1 MAEITLQVF
10 ESSDPKVGYISWTP
24 VPLTIINHN
33 QRNESIRLTN
43 QSAAGSIT
51 QVVFFENLGDAPL
64 DEMTVDLNGNL
75 EVTVFVAGNFQP
87 DTKHNGASEHTKDV
101 EVKAAFE
108 SDPGTE
114 VAKLPLMVRVRKN
127 ANELSD
133 QARRDFLTAI
143 AQLNGIQQAAGG
155 PGPGNGIYTS
165 DFVKMHVAGAT
176 DSEHGDSH
184 FLPWHR
190 LYLLDLERQ
199 MQEINPAV
207 TLPYWRF
214 DEPAPSLFTQDFMGE
229 MQEIP
234 RDISQP
240 GGEFDPGGAN
250 TPLAVFA
257 VDNPLSKWQIENT
270 TGIPRTA
277 RFDPAT
283 EPANGLARTLPPLDF
298 AVLNQSNTLLLG
310 GGGTNPDD
318 AEFGER
324 IDQGGGNSVQTGFS
338 SMEVTPHG
346 AAHVSFNGYINDVP
360 VAPQDP
366 LFFLLHCNVDRLW
379 ALWQFVFDRDA
390 KNEVKS
396 YPYQNSG
403 DASSW
408 KIINASQWPWNGG
421 NSEPAGLSPPGTRQD
436 NFTESNQVQNFP
448 EAVPMLDA
456 SIDPFGQRDTLRY
469 LGFAYDDLPFVHKPP
484 TTPLV

>member
-1 MAEITLQVF
+1 MV
-10 ESSDPKVGYISWTP
+10 
-24 VPLTIINHN
+24 
-33 QRNESIRLTN
+33 TN
-43 QSAAGSIT
+43 PYVRGSALFLPSFSTQNLDFCVARKSYT
-51 QVVFFENLGDAPL
+51 QVVFFKHPGDAPL
-64 DEMTVDLNGNL
+64 DEMVVDLNGNP
-75 EVTVFVAGNFQP
+75 EVTVFVAGKFQP
-87 DTKHNGASEHTKDV
+87 GMKHNGASKHTKDV
-101 EVKAAFE
+101 EVKAAFVN
-108 SDPGTE
+108 DPGNE

-133 QARRDFLTAI
+133 QARKDFLTAI
-143 AQLNGIQQAAGG
+143 AHLNGIQQSAGG
-155 PGPGNGIYTS
+155 PGPGKGIYTT

-176 DSEHGDSH
+176 DTEHGDSH

-214 DEPAPSLFTQDFMGE
+214 DEPAPNVFTQDFMGE

-234 RDISQP
+234 RDVAQA
-240 GGEFDPGGAN
+240 GGAFDPGGAN

-277 RFDPAT
+277 RFNP
-283 EPANGLARTLPPLDF
+283 EEQPANGLNNSSEGFDF
-298 AVLNQSNTLLLG
+298 PVLNQKDTLKLG
-310 GGGTNPDD
+310 GGASNPAD
-318 AEFGER
+318 AEFGAR
-324 IDQGGGNSVQTGFS
+324 INQDGELVQTGFS
-338 SMEVTPHG
+338 QMEGTPHG
-346 AAHVSFNGYINDVP
+346 AAHVSFNGYINNVP

-390 KNEVKS
+390 KNEVKT
-396 YPYQNSG
+396 YPYQSSD

-408 KIINASQWPWNGG
+408 KIINASQWPWNGSNSQPG
-421 NSEPAGLSPPGTRQD
+421 NLSPPGTRQE

-448 EAVPMLDA
+448 EAVPKLEA
-456 SIDPFGQRDTLRY
+456 SIDPFGQRDASRY

-484 TTPLV
+484 TTPPV